1 MLYKIFEKITP
12 QFSFLLKVFFGLYVM
27 FSQLLM
33 SPFRSKKI
41 SNFHI
46 LHYAYIYE
54 KLCYKNTFAVF
65 VSNIGLIFFIC
76 VCFYSIFLIL
86 DSLCQT
92 VKNNIMESKW
102 FFLALFKKINPTSNG
117 LAVFIFF
124 FKFYQTVN
132 MFHINLKHGKVP
144 KFNFFHK

>member
-1 MLYKIFEKITP
+1 MLYKIFEKLTP
-12 QFSFLLKVFFGLYVM
+12 QFSFLVKVFFGLCVM

-33 SPFRSKKI
+33 SLFR

-65 VSNIGLIFFIC
+65 VSNIGLMLFIC

-102 FFLALFKKINPTSNG
+102 FFLALLKKINPTSNG

-132 MFHINLKHGKVP
+132 MFHIDLKHGKVP